1 MRSIFTQLFF
11 CFLLCLT
18 HMAVAQEDGA
28 EKRVIITNEATVNTE
43 NLDYSPA
50 FYEDG
55 IVFIST
61 KVSSKRY
68 RVTDKRIGKNIMSIF
83 RSQRSEGGS
92 LMAPEPFSQEL
103 LSTVHEGPM
112 TFDRTADNI
121 FFTRNNIKNGK
132 KKKASDGI
140 VKLKIYS
147 ARKVNDTWSEIED
160 LSFND
165 NESNTAHPAISVDGK
180 VLYFSS
186 DRPGGMGGMD
196 IWMVQRRGDDWGTP
210 TNLGPMINTDGDE
223 TFPFIHADGTL
234 YFASN
239 GHTGLGG
246 LDLFLSIPGN
256 NGAWNK
262 PQSMGKP
269 FNTEN
274 DDFGFIVDRDKKNG
288 YFSSNRTGGLGDD
301 DIYSFYSLDG
311 LDVLS
316 GNVRR
321 DPNATRQIELAI
333 IDEQTGN
340 LVQGAQVNYILVDEL
355 TLAKALVNDVQDQN
369 TNEVLLRLPFEDS
382 ALQGTTDSNGVFPA
396 EVKYANYIFNIEKE
410 GFASRQVV
418 LKADSE
424 VKQFLVTM
432 SEADPFASNGQTDGS
447 GDTGMASND
456 SNNSNGMNADGSNPD
471 GSSNSSNGDYPGSP
485 GSETETLNSD
495 LNDLGVS
502 TIKEGTVIELPNIYY
517 NFNDARIRPDAR
529 PDLDVV
535 AGLMVK
541 YPDMQIELASH
552 TDSRGEDRYNR
563 RLSQKRAENAV
574 RYLVDRG
581 ITASRLTPVG
591 YGEQEIRNRC
601 LDGTDCEENEHQYN
615 RRTEVRITRMSQAVN
630 ITFVN
635 DTTIPTTSETTTASN
650 DYSSSGDV
658 YSDAEV
664 QVITGIFNNLRNA
677 EKRLGQV
684 RDLGFGSAEIVDF
697 QNKHMVVAGRYIT
710 RNEAEGAA
718 SDLNNGGIKTYIKVN

>member
-1 MRSIFTQLFF
+1 MRPIFTRLFLAG
-11 CFLLCLT
+11 LLGFST
-18 HMAVAQEDGA
+18 AAMAQETGE

-61 KVSSKRY
+61 KISSKRY

-83 RSQRSEGGS
+83 RSQRSESGT
-92 LMAPEPFSQEL
+92 LMAPEPFSEEL

-140 VKLKIYS
+140 VKLKIYA

-165 NESNTAHPAISVDGK
+165 NESNTAHPAISVDGS
-180 VLYFSS
+180 VLYFAS

-239 GHTGLGG
+239 GQAGLGG
-246 LDLFLSIPGN
+246 LDLFFSIPGQ

-262 PQSMGKP
+262 PESMGKP
-269 FNTEN
+269 FNTDK

-288 YFSSNRTGGLGDD
+288 YFSSNRDGGLGED

-333 IDEQTGN
+333 IDEQSGE
-340 LVQGAQVNYILVDEL
+340 LVPGATINYLLVDEL
-355 TLAKALVNDVQDQN
+355 TLAKALVNDTQGQN
-369 TNEVLLRLPFEDS
+369 DNEVLLRLPFEDGS
-382 ALQGTTDSNGVFPA
+382 LSGITNDNGVFPA

-410 GFASRQVV
+410 GFRSRQVV

-424 VKQFLVTM
+424 VKQFLVTLA
-432 SEADPFASNGQTDGS
+432 EADPNDGQLGMAGDEGLASTNGNGTEGSNG
-447 GDTGMASND
+447 NY
-456 SNNSNGMNADGSNPD
+456 NPD
-471 GSSNSSNGDYPGSP
+471 ESTGAIGDI
-485 GSETETLNSD
+485 
-495 LNDLGVS
+495 NDLTGA

-581 ITASRLTPVG
+581 IAASRLTPVG
-591 YGEQEIRNRC
+591 YGEGEIRNRC
-601 LDGTDCEENEHQYN
+601 MDGVDCEENEHQYN

-630 ITFVN
+630 ITFIT
-635 DTTIPTTSETTTASN
+635 DTTIPSSDEETTSVTEEAAPATNVTET
-650 DYSSSGDV
+650 

-664 QVITGIFNNLRNA
+664 LVVTGLFRSFRNA

-684 RDLGFGSAEIVDF
+684 RDLGFGGAEIVDF
-697 QNKHMVVAGRYIT
+697 RSKHMVVAGRYIT
-710 RNEAEGAA
+710 RNEAEDAA
-718 SDLNNGGIKTYIKVN
+718 SNLNEGGIKTFIKED